1 MFVMSRDVNGVALR
15 SHGLGA
21 LQEKQE
27 GVWLIVA
34 TVTNE
39 KKEALTGDAQTGSDN
54 IDSAEAKG
62 KLAAGMIAERLPADL
77 EPTVVE
83 ESGVFEVR
91 SKAGRTLALV
101 ECHPMML
108 HADLGGEYTHAETV
122 RLVAYELGVSFA
134 CMDRLSTTA
143 TN

>member
-15 SHGLGA
+15 SHGLGV

-39 KKEALTGDAQTGSDN
+39 KKETLTSDTQAVGEN

-62 KLAAGMIAERLPADL
+62 RLAADMIAERLPTEL

-83 ESGVFEVR
+83 DAGVFAVR

-108 HADLGGEYTHAETV
+108 HADLGGEYAHAETV

-134 CMDRLSTTA
+134 CMDRL
-143 TN
+143 

>member
-1 MFVMSRDVNGVALR
+1 MIGTRRCA
-15 SHGLGA
+15 GLA
-21 LQEKQE
+21 REARE
-27 GVWLIVA
+27 GVPIVA
-34 TVTNE
+34 TVKNE
-39 KKEALTGDAQTGSDN
+39 KKEALPGDAQTSGEN
-54 IDSAEAKG
+54 VDSAEAKG
-62 KLAAGMIAERLPADL
+62 RLAATMIAERLPAAL

-108 HADLGGEYTHAETV
+108 HADFGGEYAHAETV

-134 CMDRLSTTA
+134 CMDRL
-143 TN
+143 

>member
-1 MFVMSRDVNGVALR
+1 MSRDVNGVALR
-15 SHGLGA
+15 SHGLGV

-39 KKEALTGDAQTGSDN
+39 KKETLTSDTQSVGEN

-62 KLAAGMIAERLPADL
+62 RLAADMIAERLPTEL

-83 ESGVFEVR
+83 DAGVFAVR

-108 HADLGGEYTHAETV
+108 HADLGGEHAHAETV

-134 CMDRLSTTA
+134 CMDRL
-143 TN
+143 

>member
-1 MFVMSRDVNGVALR
+1 MSRDVNGVALR
-15 SHGLGA
+15 SHGLGV

-34 TVTNE
+34 TVPNE
-39 KKEALTGDAQTGSDN
+39 KKETLTSDTQAVGEN

-62 KLAAGMIAERLPADL
+62 RLAADMIAERLPTEL

-83 ESGVFEVR
+83 DAGVFAVR

-108 HADLGGEYTHAETV
+108 HADLGGEYAHAETV

-134 CMDRLSTTA
+134 CMDRL
-143 TN
+143 

>member
-1 MFVMSRDVNGVALR
+1 MTGTRKRACLVREAR
-15 SHGLGA
+15 EGA
-21 LQEKQE
+21 
-27 GVWLIVA
+27 LIVA
-34 TVTNE
+34 TVKNE
-39 KKEALTGDAQTGSDN
+39 KKEALPGDAQTSGEN
-54 IDSAEAKG
+54 VDSAEVKG

-83 ESGVFEVR
+83 DAGVFAVR

-108 HADLGGEYTHAETV
+108 HADLGGEYAHAETV

-134 CMDRLSTTA
+134 CMDRL
-143 TN
+143 

>member
-15 SHGLGA
+15 SRGLGV

-34 TVTNE
+34 TITNE
-39 KKEALTGDAQTGSDN
+39 KKEALPGDTQTGSDN

-62 KLAAGMIAERLPADL
+62 RLAANMIAERLPADL

-83 ESGVFEVR
+83 EAGVFAVR

-122 RLVAYELGVSFA
+122 WLVAYELGVSFA
-134 CMDRLSTTA
+134 CMDRL
-143 TN
+143 

>member
-15 SHGLGA
+15 SRGLGV

-34 TVTNE
+34 TITNE
-39 KKEALTGDAQTGSDN
+39 KKEALPGDTQTGSDN

-62 KLAAGMIAERLPADL
+62 RLAANMIAERLPADL

-83 ESGVFEVR
+83 EAGVFAVR

-108 HADLGGEYTHAETV
+108 HADLGGEYAHAETV

-134 CMDRLSTTA
+134 CMDRL
-143 TN
+143 

>member
-39 KKEALTGDAQTGSDN
+39 KKEALPGGAQISGEN
-54 IDSAEAKG
+54 VDSAEAKG
-62 KLAAGMIAERLPADL
+62 RLAADMIAERLPEAL

-83 ESGVFEVR
+83 EAGVFEVR

-108 HADLGGEYTHAETV
+108 HADLGGEYAHAETV
-122 RLVAYELGVSFA
+122 RLVAYELGVSLRFF
-134 CMDRLSTTA
+134 L
-143 TN
+143 

>member
-1 MFVMSRDVNGVALR
+1 MSRDINGVALR
-15 SHGLGA
+15 SHGLGV

-39 KKEALTGDAQTGSDN
+39 KKETLTSDTQAVGEN

-62 KLAAGMIAERLPADL
+62 RLAADMIAERLPTEL

-83 ESGVFEVR
+83 DAGVFAVR

-108 HADLGGEYTHAETV
+108 HADLGGEYAHAETV

-134 CMDRLSTTA
+134 CMDRL
-143 TN
+143 

>member
-15 SHGLGA
+15 SHGLGV

-39 KKEALTGDAQTGSDN
+39 KKETLTSDTQAVGEN

-62 KLAAGMIAERLPADL
+62 RLAADMIAERLPTEL

-83 ESGVFEVR
+83 DAGVFAVR

-108 HADLGGEYTHAETV
+108 HADLGGEYAHAMTV
-122 RLVAYELGVSFA
+122 RQVAYDLGVSFA
-134 CMDRLSTTA
+134 CMDRL
-143 TN
+143 

>member
-15 SHGLGA
+15 SHGLGV

-39 KKEALTGDAQTGSDN
+39 KKETLTSDTQAVGEN

-62 KLAAGMIAERLPADL
+62 RLAADMIAERLPTEL

-83 ESGVFEVR
+83 DAGVFAVR

-108 HADLGGEYTHAETV
+108 HADLGGEYAHAEAV

-134 CMDRLSTTA
+134 CMDRL
-143 TN
+143 

>member
-1 MFVMSRDVNGVALR
+1 MSRDVNGVALR
-15 SHGLGA
+15 SHGLGV

-27 GVWLIVA
+27 RVWLIVA
-34 TVTNE
+34 TVKNE
-39 KKEALTGDAQTGSDN
+39 KKEALPGDAQTIGEN
-54 IDSAEAKG
+54 VDSAEAKG
-62 KLAAGMIAERLPADL
+62 RLAATMIAERLPTAL

-83 ESGVFEVR
+83 ESGVFEVQ

-134 CMDRLSTTA
+134 CMDRL
-143 TN
+143 

>member
-39 KKEALTGDAQTGSDN
+39 KKEALPGGAQISGEN
-54 IDSAEAKG
+54 VDSAEAKG
-62 KLAAGMIAERLPADL
+62 RLAADMIAERLPEAL

-83 ESGVFEVR
+83 EAGVFEVR

-108 HADLGGEYTHAETV
+108 HADLGGEYAHAETV

-134 CMDRLSTTA
+134 CMDRL
-143 TN
+143 

>member
-1 MFVMSRDVNGVALR
+1 M
-15 SHGLGA
+15 
-21 LQEKQE
+21 
-27 GVWLIVA
+27 A

-39 KKEALTGDAQTGSDN
+39 KKETLTSDTQAVGEN

-62 KLAAGMIAERLPADL
+62 RLAADMIAERLPTEL

-83 ESGVFEVR
+83 DAGVFAVR

-108 HADLGGEYTHAETV
+108 HADLGGEYAHAETV

-134 CMDRLSTTA
+134 CMDRL
-143 TN
+143 

>member
-1 MFVMSRDVNGVALR
+1 MSRDVNGVALR
-15 SHGLGA
+15 SHGLVV

-39 KKEALTGDAQTGSDN
+39 KKETLTSDTQAVGEN

-62 KLAAGMIAERLPADL
+62 RLAADMIAERLPTEL

-83 ESGVFEVR
+83 DAGVFAVR

-108 HADLGGEYTHAETV
+108 HADLGGEYAHAETV

-134 CMDRLSTTA
+134 CMDRL
-143 TN
+143 

>member
-1 MFVMSRDVNGVALR
+1 MSRDVNGVALR
-15 SHGLGA
+15 SHGLGV

-27 GVWLIVA
+27 RVWLIVA
-34 TVTNE
+34 TVKNE
-39 KKEALTGDAQTGSDN
+39 KKEALPGDTQTGSDN
-54 IDSAEAKG
+54 IDSAEVKG
-62 KLAAGMIAERLPADL
+62 RLAATMIAERLPADL

-108 HADLGGEYTHAETV
+108 HADLGGEYAHAEAV

-134 CMDRLSTTA
+134 CMDRL
-143 TN
+143 